1 MRMRKLHSGLSHV
14 LDLTDLVA
22 GRDQKVGIQTGDSR
36 QTKKIRPEILAWVK
50 YILLY
55 LQGFLA
61 PFGEFQTT
69 YFFHN

>member
-1 MRMRKLHSGLSHV
+1 MWMRKLHSGLSHL
-14 LDLTDLVA
+14 LDLMDLVA
-22 GRDQKVGIQTGDSR
+22 DRDQKMGIQTGDSR
-36 QTKKIRPEILAWVK
+36 QTGKKIRPEILAWVK
-50 YILLY
+50 YILY